1 MENRQPK
8 TKTVSKDELVFQK
21 DVYENSRRAFQA
33 AEDYLGIK
41 LFIHAEEGVLESGQI
56 FLFNHFARFET
67 VIPAYVF
74 YKRLNVFTRTIA
86 DHNLF
91 KVNDKLDNFLFG
103 AGAVPNNLP
112 GLLPF
117 LAAELLKGHK
127 VVIFPEGAMIKN
139 RQVMDDQGRFQI
151 FSHTKKIY
159 RKHHTGAAVLAL
171 TLDLFKQR
179 IKELFRKK
187 DHVRLDHWCEA
198 LEFSDHEELRQQIEK
213 PTLIV
218 PGTITFHPLRIGGN
232 FLSRTLKLLTKDI
245 SERLLEEVIIEGNIL
260 LKDTDMDMRFGEPIQ
275 SDKKWRPWEKMLL
288 NYYFLS
294 IKSLEEFF
302 SLKDQAQTL
311 SERLLTKIIYKE
323 TSHLRDEYM
332 KGIYQGITINI
343 SHIASV
349 LVFAYIESGQTE
361 VRQDK
366 FHQALYLAVKT
377 LQSDPDIH
385 LNYNLS
391 KPENYRFLKQG
402 KSQGLEQFLKTAV
415 NAKLIAT
422 TSDSYLLLD
431 KLIKEHDYHEV
442 RRENPI
448 IVSANEVEPITQVSA
463 AITKAI
469 KETETTE
476 IPNIAYQ
483 MWDDELRAF
492 AWETEKYSRDEY
504 HEINQHETAF
514 RDREPYLLTHENK
527 SSIGILLVHGFL
539 SSPAE
544 LSQYGEHIHQQGFNV
559 LGVRLS
565 GHGTSPYDLNNRNW
579 EEWLDSVRRSHEILS
594 AFADEIIIVGFSAGG
609 ALALLFASE
618 KPKKL
623 NAVISVC
630 AALEI
635 QDKGI
640 HLAPYMNGINK
651 LASYFPK
658 VDGVMNYKTSSTTH
672 GDTNYRSIPIRA
684 LTELKKMMKATRRK
698 LSVIKVPVLVIQSDK
713 DSVVD
718 PDSANIIM
726 AGLSSEQKEL
736 KWIET
741 DSHDLIRNNL
751 KGTWS
756 LLDEYISSRSKAR
769 PQTNE

>member
-1 MENRQPK
+1 MI
-8 TKTVSKDELVFQK
+8 TKNELVFEK
-21 DVYENSRRAFQA
+21 DVYEKSKKAFQA

-41 LFIHAEEGVLESGQI
+41 LFVHAKEGALETGQI

-67 VIPAYVF
+67 VIPAYIF

-91 KVNDKLDNFLFG
+91 NVNDTLDNFLFG

-117 LAAELLKGHK
+117 LAGELLKGHK
-127 VVIFPEGAMIKN
+127 VVIFPEGAMMKD
-139 RQVMDDQGRFQI
+139 RQVMDDQGRFRI
-151 FSHTKKIY
+151 FSHAKQTY

-179 IKELFRKK
+179 IKELFNKG
-187 DHVRLDHWCEA
+187 DLVRLDHWCEA
-198 LEFSDHEELRQQIEK
+198 LEFNDHTELREQIEK

-218 PGTITFHPLRIGGN
+218 PGTITFHPIRIGGN
-232 FLSRTLKLLTKDI
+232 FLSKIIKLLTKDI

-260 LKDTDMDMRFGEPIQ
+260 LKNTEMDIRFGEPIQ
-275 SDKKWRPWEKMLL
+275 SEKKWRPWEKMLL
-288 NYYFLS
+288 NYYFFS

-302 SLKDQAQTL
+302 SLKDQAITW

-323 TSHLRDEYM
+323 TSHIRDEYM
-332 KGIYQGITINI
+332 KGIYRGITINI

-349 LVFAYIESGQTE
+349 LVFAYKEAGHAEIKQS
-361 VRQDK
+361 K
-366 FHQALYLAVKT
+366 FHHALYLAGKE
-377 LQSDPDIH
+377 LQSQPDIH

-391 KPENYRFLKQG
+391 KPANYRFLAQG
-402 KSQGLEQFLKTAV
+402 KSPRFKQFLKTAI
-415 NAKLIAT
+415 NAKLIEKT
-422 TSDSYLLLD
+422 KDSYLLLD
-431 KLIKEHDYHEV
+431 KLTEEHDYHEV

-448 IVSANEVEPITQVSA
+448 FVSANEVEPISEVSV

-469 KETETTE
+469 NQTETEE
-476 IPNIAYQ
+476 IPNLSYQ

-492 AWETEKYSRDEY
+492 AWETEKYKREEY
-504 HEINQHETAF
+504 HEINQHETAVS
-514 RDREPYLLTHENK
+514 DREPYLLTHKNK
-527 SSIGILLVHGFL
+527 SLIGVLLVHGFL

-544 LSQYGEHIHQQGFNV
+544 LSEYGEHIHKQGFNV
-559 LGVRLS
+559 LGLRLA
-565 GHGTSPYDLNNRNW
+565 GHGTSPYDLNNRDW
-579 EEWLDSVRRSHEILS
+579 EEWLDSVRRGHEILS
-594 AFADEIIIVGFSAGG
+594 AFAEEIIIVGFSAGG

-618 KPKKL
+618 KPEKL

-630 AALEI
+630 AAMEI

-640 HLAPYMNGINK
+640 HLAPYMNSINK

-658 VDGVMNYKTSSTTH
+658 VDGVMNYKRSGTTH

-684 LTELKKMMKATRRK
+684 LTELKQLMKVARRK
-698 LSVIKVPVLVIQSDK
+698 LSSIEVPVLVIQSDK
-713 DSVVD
+713 DIVVE

-726 AGLSSEQKEL
+726 DELRSEQKEL
-736 KWIET
+736 KWIDT

-756 LLDEYISSRSKAR
+756 LLDEYLQSRITAT
-769 PQTNE
+769 QHNND

>member
-1 MENRQPK
+1 MI
-8 TKTVSKDELVFQK
+8 TKNKLVFQK
-21 DVYENSRRAFQA
+21 DVYEKSKKAFQA

-41 LFIHAEEGVLESGQI
+41 LFVHAKEGSLESGQI

-67 VIPAYVF
+67 VIPAYIF

-91 KVNDKLDNFLFG
+91 DVNDKLDSFLFG

-127 VVIFPEGAMIKN
+127 VVIFPEGAMMKD
-139 RQVMDDQGRFQI
+139 RQVMDDQGRFRI
-151 FSHTKKIY
+151 FSHAKQTY

-179 IKELFRKK
+179 VKELFNKG
-187 DHVRLDHWCEA
+187 DLVRLDHWCEA
-198 LEFSDHEELRQQIEK
+198 LEFKDHAELKEQIEK

-218 PGTITFHPLRIGGN
+218 PGTITFHPIRIGGN
-232 FLSRTLKLLTKDI
+232 FLSKTIKLLTKDI

-260 LKDTDMDMRFGEPIQ
+260 LKDTDMDIRFGEPIQ
-275 SDKKWRPWEKMLL
+275 SKKKWRQWEKVLL
-288 NYYFLS
+288 NYYFFS

-302 SLKDQAQTL
+302 SLKDQAITW

-323 TSHLRDEYM
+323 TSHIRDEYM
-332 KGIYQGITINI
+332 KGIYRGITINI

-349 LVFAYIESGQTE
+349 LVFAYREAGQTE
-361 VRQDK
+361 IRQNK
-366 FHQALYLAVKT
+366 FHQALYLAVKE
-377 LQSDPDIH
+377 LQSEPDIH

-391 KPENYRFLKQG
+391 KPANYRFLAEGESPRFK
-402 KSQGLEQFLKTAV
+402 QFLKTAK
-415 NAKLIAT
+415 NAKLIEKT
-422 TSDSYLLLD
+422 KDSYILLD
-431 KLIKEHDYHEV
+431 KLTEEHDYHEV

-448 IVSANEVEPITQVSA
+448 FVSANEVEPVSEVRA
-463 AITKAI
+463 AIAKAI
-469 KETETTE
+469 KETETEE
-476 IPNIAYQ
+476 IPNFTYQ

-504 HEINQHETAF
+504 HEINQYETAF
-514 RDREPYLLTHENK
+514 RDREPYLLTHKNK
-527 SSIGILLVHGFL
+527 SPIGVLLVHGFL

-544 LSQYGEHIHQQGFNV
+544 LSQYGEHIHKQGFNV

-565 GHGTSPYDLNNRNW
+565 GHGTSPYDLNNRSW
-579 EEWLDSVRRSHEILS
+579 EDWLDSLRRGHEILS
-594 AFADEIIIVGFSAGG
+594 TFAEEIIVVGFSAGG

-618 KPKKL
+618 RPKKL

-630 AALEI
+630 AAIEI

-640 HLAPYMNGINK
+640 HFAPYMNGINK

-658 VDGVMNYKTSSTTH
+658 VDGVMNYKRSSTKH
-672 GDTNYRSIPIRA
+672 EDTNYRSIPIKA
-684 LTELKKMMKATRRK
+684 LTELKQLMKVTRKK
-698 LSVIKVPVLVIQSDK
+698 LSNIVAPVLVIQSDQ
-713 DSVVD
+713 DVVVE
-718 PDSANIIM
+718 PDSANIIIE
-726 AGLSSEQKEL
+726 GLASKQKEL
-736 KWIET
+736 KWVET

-751 KGTWS
+751 EGTWS
-756 LLDEYISSRSKAR
+756 LLDEYLQSRVTTK
-769 PQTNE
+769 QHNDT

>member
-1 MENRQPK
+1 MKSTRPK
-8 TKTVSKDELVFQK
+8 DKLIAKNELVFQK
-21 DVYENSRRAFQA
+21 DVYEKSKKAFQA

-41 LFIHAEEGVLESGQI
+41 LFIHAKEGVLESGQI

-67 VIPAYVF
+67 VIPAYIF

-91 KVNDKLDNFLFG
+91 KVNDKLDSFLFG

-127 VVIFPEGAMIKN
+127 VVIFPEGAMVKD
-139 RQVMDDQGRFQI
+139 RQVMDDKGHFQI
-151 FSHTKKIY
+151 FSHTKQSY

-179 IKELFRKK
+179 IKELFKK
-187 DHVRLDHWCEA
+187 GDLVRLDHWCKA
-198 LEFSDHEELRQQIEK
+198 LEFKDHAELREQIEK

-218 PGTITFHPLRIGGN
+218 PGTITFHPIRIGGN
-232 FLSRTLKLLTKDI
+232 FLSRAIKLLTKDI

-260 LKDTDMDMRFGEPIQ
+260 LKDTDMDIRFGEPIQ
-275 SDKKWRPWEKMLL
+275 SDKNWRPWEKMLL

-302 SLKDQAQTL
+302 SLKDQAKTW
-311 SERLLTKIIYKE
+311 SERLLTKIIYNE
-323 TSHLRDEYM
+323 TSHIRDEYM

-343 SHIASV
+343 SHVASV
-349 LVFAYIESGQTE
+349 LIFAYLENGQTE
-361 VRQDK
+361 IKQNK
-366 FHQALYLAVKT
+366 FHHAIYLAVKK

-391 KPENYRFLKQG
+391 KPENYRFL
-402 KSQGLEQFLKTAV
+402 SQGNSPRFKQFMDTAI
-415 NAKLIAT
+415 NAKLIT
-422 TSDSYLLLD
+422 KTKDSYIFLG
-431 KLIKEHDYHEV
+431 KLSQEHDYHEV
-442 RRENPI
+442 RRENPLF
-448 IVSANEVEPITQVSA
+448 VSANEVEPVPQVSA
-463 AITKAI
+463 AIAKAI
-469 KETETTE
+469 IETDSEE
-476 IPNIAYQ
+476 IPNLAYQ

-492 AWETEKYSRDEY
+492 AWETEKYSHVEY

-514 RDREPYLLTHENK
+514 RDREPYLLTHEK
-527 SSIGILLVHGFL
+527 TPAIGVLLVHGFL

-544 LSQYGEHIHQQGFNV
+544 LSDYGEHVHQQGFNV
-559 LGVRLS
+559 LGVRLT
-565 GHGTSPYDLNNRNW
+565 GHGTSPYDLNNRSW
-579 EEWLDSVRRSHEILS
+579 EEWLDSVRRGHEILS

-618 KPKKL
+618 KPAKL

-630 AALEI
+630 AAMEI

-640 HLAPYMNGINK
+640 HFAPHLNRINK
-651 LASYFPK
+651 LASYFSK
-658 VDGVMNYKTSSTTH
+658 VDGVMNYKRSSTTH

-684 LTELKKMMKATRRK
+684 LTELKKLMKVSRK
-698 LSVIKVPVLVIQSDK
+698 QLSKVNVPVLVIQSDK
-713 DSVVD
+713 DIVVE

-726 AGLSSEQKEL
+726 KGLASKQKEL

-741 DSHDLIRNNL
+741 DSHDLIRNNI

-756 LLDEYISSRSKAR
+756 LLDEYINSRAITR
-769 PQTNE
+769 PYIDE